1 MEALEEA
8 DLEADRAAE
17 DSEAAVAASVVALED
32 RIIITIII
40 TDLACRFSAV
50 GTVVRITAVAVA
62 LAECLD
68 F

>member
-17 DSEAAVAASVVALED
+17 DLEAAVALED
-32 RIIITIII
+32 RIITI

>member
-17 DSEAAVAASVVALED
+17 DLEAAVAASAVALED
-32 RIIITIII
+32 RIITIII
-40 TDLACRFSAV
+40 TDLACPFSAV